1 MSGSTGLSGVV
12 ARAGSAALFG
22 SAALAGAVAG
32 VAAVAF
38 GQTVGALRSLVA
50 GAPPAVVVLAPVA
63 GALLCV
69 VVVRFVPDA
78 GGGGIPQVRQ
88 AFAGS
93 PVRGRVAGAKALA
106 SGTMLGSGGSGGA
119 EGPVVHISAALGSTL
134 ARVLRLP
141 PASLR
146 PVAAAAVAGGVAASF
161 GAPLAGV
168 VLVAEVLVE
177 ALGGAELAA
186 VALGSASGA
195 LTGWALPGEP
205 LRLPD
210 VDVAGSPFGG
220 VVAGLFGV
228 VLAWSLY
235 AGATWPGWARGAAG
249 SRRGGS
255 GEGRIAGASHWS
267 ALVRSDVVVGGSRSG
282 EARVARGAVQ
292 PGWAR
297 AAWRW
302 LRIRAGAGPADEVAG
317 SSGGAG
323 GVADSA
329 RPDRLRTLVTWA
341 CSGWVRAVVGGVAV
355 GLLVLVAPGVAG
367 VGQPGAAAGGVSA
380 LLALAVVKVVTTGVT
395 VGAGG
400 VVGTIGPAL
409 FVGATVGSALPMAG
423 GAAAGMAA
431 CLAAAARA
439 PATAVVLA
447 VELSG
452 LDLLPP
458 ILLAAALGWLA
469 GLLTRHGVFDVPQRT
484 RLACG

>member
-1 MSGSTGLSGVV
+1 MRSGPLLL
-12 ARAGSAALFG
+12 A
-22 SAALAGAVAG
+22 AALAGVVAG

-50 GAPPAVVVLAPVA
+50 GAPPAVVVLALVA

-69 VVVRFVPDA
+69 AVVRFVPDA

-93 PVRGRVAGAKALA
+93 PPRGRVAGAKALA
-106 SGTMLGSGGSGGA
+106 SGVMLGSGGSGGA
-119 EGPVVHISAALGSTL
+119 EGPVVHISAALGSAL
-134 ARVLRLP
+134 ARTVRLP
-141 PASLR
+141 PASVR

-177 ALGGAELAA
+177 GLGGVELVA
-186 VALGSASGA
+186 VAIGSAAGA

-210 VDVAGSPFGG
+210 VVAGGSPFGG

-228 VLAWSLY
+228 VLAWALY
-235 AGATWPGWARGAAG
+235 AGGAWSGWVRGV
-249 SRRGGS
+249 
-255 GEGRIAGASHWS
+255 AGARR
-267 ALVRSDVVVGGSRSG
+267 AESR
-282 EARVARGAVQ
+282 V
-292 PGWAR
+292 
-297 AAWRW
+297 
-302 LRIRAGAGPADEVAG
+302 VAG
-317 SSGGAG
+317 STRMVSGR
-323 GVADSA
+323 VREVVD
-329 RPDRLRTLVTWA
+329 WA
-341 CSGWVRAVVGGVAV
+341 CSGWVRAVAGGVAV
-355 GLLVLVAPGVAG
+355 GLLVLAVPGAAG
-367 VGQPGAAAGGVSA
+367 VGQPGAAVGGLGV
-380 LLALAVVKVVTTGVT
+380 LLVLAVVKIVATGVT

-409 FVGATVGSALPMAG
+409 FVGATVGSALPIAG

-431 CLAAAARA
+431 CLAAASRA

-469 GLLTRHGVFDVPQRT
+469 GLLTRHGVFDVPEPT
-484 RLACG
+484 RLAGG

>member
-1 MSGSTGLSGVV
+1 M
-12 ARAGSAALFG
+12 
-22 SAALAGAVAG
+22 
-32 VAAVAF
+32 
-38 GQTVGALRSLVA
+38 GALRSLVA

-69 VVVRFVPDA
+69 AVVRFVPDA

-93 PVRGRVAGAKALA
+93 PLRGRVAGAKALA
-106 SGTMLGSGGSGGA
+106 SGVLLGFGGSGGA
-119 EGPVVHISAALGSTL
+119 EGPVVHISAALGSAL
-134 ARVLRLP
+134 AGAVRLP
-141 PASLR
+141 PASVR

-177 ALGGAELAA
+177 GLGGAELVA
-186 VALGSASGA
+186 VAIGSAAGA

-210 VDVAGSPFGG
+210 VAVGGSAFGG

-235 AGATWPGWARGAAG
+235 VGGAWSGWVRGVAG
-249 SRRGGS
+249 SRRFVADEDWMGEADGPGRPGVVAGGS
-255 GEGRIAGASHWS
+255 G
-267 ALVRSDVVVGGSRSG
+267 D
-282 EARVARGAVQ
+282 
-292 PGWAR
+292 AR
-297 AAWRW
+297 AAV
-302 LRIRAGAGPADEVAG
+302 GA
-317 SSGGAG
+317 
-323 GVADSA
+323 A
-329 RPDRLRTLVTWA
+329 RPDRPRALVRWA

-355 GLLVLVAPGVAG
+355 GLIVFAVPGVAG
-367 VGQPGAAAGGVSA
+367 VGQPGAAAGGLSV
-380 LLALAVVKVVTTGVT
+380 LLVLAVVKVVATGVT

-409 FVGATVGSALPMAG
+409 FVGATVGSALPIAG

-431 CLAAAARA
+431 CLAAASKA

-458 ILLAAALGWLA
+458 IVLATALGWLA
-469 GLLTRHGVFDVPQRT
+469 GLLTRHGVFDLPEPT
-484 RLACG
+484 RLAGE

>member
-1 MSGSTGLSGVV
+1 MRSGPLLL
-12 ARAGSAALFG
+12 A
-22 SAALAGAVAG
+22 AALAGAVAG

-38 GQTVGALRSLVA
+38 GQAVGALRSLVA

-69 VVVRFVPDA
+69 AVVRFVPDA

-93 PVRGRVAGAKALA
+93 PLRGRVAGAKALA
-106 SGTMLGSGGSGGA
+106 SGAMLGSGGSGGA
-119 EGPVVHISAALGSTL
+119 EGPVVHISAALGSAL
-134 ARVLRLP
+134 ARAARLP
-141 PASLR
+141 SASVR

-177 ALGGAELAA
+177 GLGGAELVA
-186 VALGSASGA
+186 VAIGSAAGA

-210 VDVAGSPFGG
+210 VAVGGSPFGG

-235 AGATWPGWARGAAG
+235 VGGAWSGWVRGVAG
-249 SRRGGS
+249 SRRFVADEDWMGEADGSGRPGVVAGGS
-255 GEGRIAGASHWS
+255 C
-267 ALVRSDVVVGGSRSG
+267 SG
-282 EARVARGAVQ
+282 D
-292 PGWAR
+292 AR
-297 AAWRW
+297 AAV
-302 LRIRAGAGPADEVAG
+302 GA
-317 SSGGAG
+317 
-323 GVADSA
+323 A
-329 RPDRLRTLVTWA
+329 RPDRLGTLVRWA
-341 CSGWVRAVVGGVAV
+341 CSGWVRAGVGGVAV
-355 GLLVLVAPGVAG
+355 GLLVFAVPGVAG
-367 VGQPGAAAGGVSA
+367 VGQPGAAAGGLSV
-380 LLALAVVKVVTTGVT
+380 LLVLAVVKVVATGVT

-409 FVGATVGSALPMAG
+409 FVGATVGSALPIAG

-431 CLAAAARA
+431 CLAAASRA

-469 GLLTRHGVFDVPQRT
+469 GLLTRHGVFDVPEPT
-484 RLACG
+484 RLAGG